1 MEEIKIRGARI
12 HNLKN
17 INLTIPKGRL
27 VVITGI
33 SGSGKSSL
41 AFDILF
47 EEGKNRYLSSIGILA
62 GLDNEDRFDT
72 MEGIGPTVAVR
83 QNTIRQSNPRS
94 TVGTKTGILN
104 QLALIYASDGKA
116 LDEQR
121 KSLSPGFFLYTT
133 ADGMCVRCQG
143 RGSYY
148 DINLEQLIPDKRTS
162 LLQVYESLQV
172 TAGFLRILKKKY
184 GRHFETPFWELPEDI
199 WGEVVYG
206 TYDNGKQNYCLERIL
221 RNAYEKGEDVEAV
234 YEKRTCTACQGE
246 RIGEE
251 AREVFLDG
259 KQIGE
264 LGQMTLSGLLHF
276 LSLIPEEELSQFGRN
291 VVKNMMEKL
300 THLIQFRLGHLT
312 LYREMASLSG
322 GEVQRIFLHLHL
334 ESRLDSLI
342 YVFDEPMAGLH
353 PSEKQSMIKAVM
365 ELRDLGNT
373 VIVVE
378 HDKEMIRQADHIIEI
393 GPKAGA
399 EGGTVVFQ
407 GNYEEYEKADTLLSL
422 YLSGKCLMPERTV
435 RKHIFNEDCLT
446 LEHANTHYLK
456 DLTVAFPLHAMVGI
470 AGLSGSGKSSLI
482 TETLLK
488 RLASAC
494 KSKKTI
500 ACKSR
505 KTIAS
510 QYGKGFTSQLDQVNT
525 SQFEQV
531 IESQSGEAIESRF
544 NKTIESQTDKMVESQ
559 SDNAIESQSDNA
571 IDWNYGHAN
580 GIAGVE
586 WISGF
591 VKISQEPIGRTANST
606 PASYIGIW
614 DKIRE
619 LFAKEP
625 EAKLRNMNAGHF
637 SFHSKGAC
645 QDCGGSGYER
655 IFLTSDFFVD
665 KLCRSCHGKRFND
678 ESLSIDYNGMT
689 IAGVL
694 EMSIEEAVLYF
705 ADKNSIVK
713 PLRIL
718 EQMGMG
724 YLRLGQPTSSLSGG
738 EAQRVKLAKELGR
751 QLKGNMLYVLDEPT
765 TGLSLYDTAL
775 LLKLL
780 DQLVATGNSVIVIE
794 HNTEVLKSCDY
805 IIELGPEGGDEGGEI
820 IATGTPEQLITNPN
834 SKTGR
839 YLV

>member
-1 MEEIKIRGARI
+1 MEEIKIQGARI

-17 INLTIPKGRL
+17 INLTIPKHQL

-47 EEGKNRYLSSIGILA
+47 EEGKNQYLRSIGILA

-104 QLALIYASDGKA
+104 QLAFLYASEGKA
-116 LDEQR
+116 MDEH
-121 KSLSPGFFLYTT
+121 SEHLSPGFFLYTT
-133 ADGMCVRCQG
+133 IDGMCISCQG

-148 DINLEQLIPDKRTS
+148 DINLEQLIPDKTT
-162 LLQVYESLQV
+162 LLEVYESLQV

-184 GRHFETPFWELPEDI
+184 GMYLETPFWELPEDI
-199 WGEVVYG
+199 QGEVVYG
-206 TYDNGKQNYCLERIL
+206 TYDNGKQSYCLERIL
-221 RNAYEKGEDVEAV
+221 RNAYEKGEDVEEV
-234 YEKRTCTACQGE
+234 YVKTICPDCQGE
-246 RIGEE
+246 RIGQE
-251 AREVFLDG
+251 AREIFLHG

-264 LGQMTLSGLLHF
+264 LGQMTLSGILYF
-276 LSLIPEEELSQFGRN
+276 LSEIPKEELSQFGKN
-291 VVKNMMEKL
+291 VVKNVMEKL
-300 THLIQFRLGHLT
+300 KKLIQFRLGHLT

-353 PSEKQSMIKAVM
+353 PSEKESMIKAVK

-378 HDKEMIRQADHIIEI
+378 HDKEMIRHADHIIEI
-393 GPKAGA
+393 GPKAGV
-399 EGGTVVFQ
+399 EGGTVVYQ
-407 GNYEEYEKADTLLSL
+407 GDYEEYEKADTLLSQ
-422 YLSGKCLMPERTV
+422 YLSGKRLMPERTV
-435 RKHIFNEDCLT
+435 RKHTFDKKDCLT
-446 LEHANTHYLK
+446 LEHAYTHYLK
-456 DLTVAFPLHAMVGI
+456 DLTVVFPLHAMVGI
-470 AGLSGSGKSSLI
+470 AGLSGSGKSSLT

-488 RLASAC
+488 RLASA
-494 KSKKTI
+494 SKFGK
-500 ACKSR
+500 A
-505 KTIAS
+505 IAS
-510 QYGKGFTSQLDQVNT
+510 Q
-525 SQFEQV
+525 FE
-531 IESQSGEAIESRF
+531 
-544 NKTIESQTDKMVESQ
+544 KP
-559 SDNAIESQSDNA
+559 
-571 IDWNYGHAN
+571 IDWKYGHATGLT
-580 GIAGVE
+580 GIE
-586 WISGF
+586 RISGF
-591 VKISQEPIGRTANST
+591 AKISQEPIGRNANST
-606 PASYIGIW
+606 PVSYIGIW

-619 LFAKEP
+619 LFAEQSR
-625 EAKLRNMNAGHF
+625 AKIRNMSAGHF
-637 SFHSKGAC
+637 SFNSKGAC
-645 QDCGGSGYER
+645 PDCGGSGYER
-655 IFLTSDFFVD
+655 IFLTSDFFID
-665 KLCRSCHGKRFND
+665 KLCQTCHGKRFNE
-678 ESLSIDYNGMT
+678 ESLSVDYKGKT
-689 IAGVL
+689 IADVL
-694 EMSIEEAVLYF
+694 EMSIAEAFLFF
-705 ADKNSIVK
+705 ADQNRIVK
-713 PLRIL
+713 PLCIL

-724 YLRLGQPTSSLSGG
+724 YLTLGQPSSSLSGG

-780 DQLVATGNSVIVIE
+780 DQLVASGNSVIVIE
-794 HNTEVLKSCDY
+794 HNVEVLKNCDY
-805 IIELGPEGGDEGGEI
+805 IIELGPEGGDKGGEI
-820 IATGTPEQLITNPN
+820 IAKGTPEQLRDNPN